1 MLLFSRQGKLR
12 LQKWYTASS
21 QKEKKKITRDL
32 ITTVLARKPKMCS
45 FLEYKDLKVVYKR
58 YFREV
63 RIFLYEKLNVWNVS
77 IPCLVTW
84 NLGTSGYGQT
94 KTGDW
99 LMFFLMPRLNDQT
112 FSMDIV
118 FDVHRGV
125 AKQSKICQ
133 GFDQNVITML
143 DEKF

>member
-58 YFREV
+58 YECIGSCRV
-63 RIFLYEKLNVWNVS
+63 IGMFL
-77 IPCLVTW
+77 P
-84 NLGTSGYGQT
+84 T
-94 KTGDW
+94 K
-99 LMFFLMPRLNDQT
+99 
-112 FSMDIV
+112 
-118 FDVHRGV
+118 
-125 AKQSKICQ
+125 A
-133 GFDQNVITML
+133 
-143 DEKF
+143 